1 MSSVA
6 DAQSLFAQ
14 AHEDDVLGLEAM
26 QSLGNIPD
34 LGARIN
40 DALGVPADQ
49 LQSSEVVLVSIMAD
63 DSGSISASGLT
74 EAIRDGHN
82 AVIEALVDSK
92 SNTAIQFYSRLLN
105 GQLIQSYGPIDS
117 ANRLDDVNYNPRLGT
132 PLFDGTIEF
141 LGAVMAKAQEYAD
154 NGIPCRTVS
163 LIQTDGF
170 DMHSRSTARNVEP
183 LIRDMRKQETHI
195 VCGFGVEDAHGGF
208 GSGTSNVPTTFREVF
223 KSMGIADEW
232 IMEATKR
239 KPDGS
244 MRTPEEFK
252 SEVRRMFQV
261 FSQSAIRASQ
271 NAASFSQQ
279 ALGGLGA

>member
-26 QSLGNIPD
+26 NSLGNIPD

-63 DSGSISASGLT
+63 DSGSIAASGLR

-92 SNTAIQFYSRLLN
+92 SNTSIQFYSRLLN

-117 ANRLDDVNYNPRLGT
+117 ANRLDDVNYNPTLGT
-132 PLFDGTIEF
+132 PLYDGAVEF
-141 LGAVMAKAQEYAD
+141 LGAVLAKAQEYAD
-154 NGIPCRTVS
+154 NGIPCRCVS

-170 DMHSRSTARNVEP
+170 DMHSRRSTAKNVEA
-183 LIRDMRKQETHI
+183 LVRDMRKQETHI
-195 VCGFGVEDAHGGF
+195 VCGFGVEDAHGGY
-208 GSGTSNVPTTFREVF
+208 GGTTFREVF

-232 IMEATKR
+232 IMEATKQ
-239 KPDGS
+239 KADGS